1 MVDVLGVRWLVVLLP
16 LVTAACATSAAYHPQ
31 KDCAAG
37 SAGACVDWGDAL
49 KARGELPQAETAY
62 GQACEGGI
70 STSCI
75 TQGQLLMK
83 RGELDAAEHPL
94 RKAYLEEFPEA
105 HEALADLYQARGS
118 PNDLEIAE
126 ELRFEAPAIDK
137 PAVEYVSHF
146 RVDSRGGV
154 GTAVTLNV
162 QPMLFLSRR
171 LDIGFHAAFSFGS
184 GTSELNG
191 FIGYQHFASTWL
203 VPYARVMIGGLP
215 GMPPGYAL
223 NYGGDLGLKL
233 CLGPIGH
240 LEFAVGSSRGSPLH
254 ASVGLG
260 LNAIFLLLAAR

>member
-1 MVDVLGVRWLVVLLP
+1 MVEVLSVRWLVVLLP

-37 SAGACVDWGDAL
+37 SSGACVDWGDEL
-49 KARGELPQAETAY
+49 VARGDKPQAETAY

-75 TQGQLLMK
+75 TQGRLLIE
-83 RGELDAAEHPL
+83 RGELEAAEPPL
-94 RKAYLEEFPEA
+94 RKAYVQEFPEA
-105 HEALADLYQARGS
+105 YEALAELYQARGTPS
-118 PNDLEIAE
+118 DLRIADG
-126 ELRFEAPAIDK
+126 LRFEAPAIDK

-171 LDIGFHAAFSFGS
+171 LDVGFHGAFGFGS
-184 GTSELNG
+184 GTTELNG

-203 VPYARVMIGGLP
+203 VPYGRVMVGSLVGQ
-215 GMPPGYAL
+215 GL
-223 NYGGDLGLKL
+223 NYGGDVGLKL

-260 LNAIFLLLAAR
+260 INAIFLLLGLR

>member
-1 MVDVLGVRWLVVLLP
+1 MAEVLSVRWLVMLLP

-37 SAGACVDWGDAL
+37 SAGACVDWGDEL
-49 KARGELPQAETAY
+49 VARGDKPQAETAY

-75 TQGQLLMK
+75 TQGRLLIE
-83 RGELDAAEHPL
+83 RGELEAAEPPL
-94 RKAYLEEFPEA
+94 RKAYVQEFPEA
-105 HEALADLYQARGS
+105 YEALADLYQARGS
-118 PNDLEIAE
+118 PSDLKIADG
-126 ELRFEAPAIDK
+126 LRFEAPAIDK

-146 RVDSRGGV
+146 RVDARGGM

-162 QPMLFLSRR
+162 QPMIFLSRR
-171 LDIGFHAAFSFGS
+171 LDVGFHGAFGFGS
-184 GTSELNG
+184 GTTELNG
-191 FIGYQHFASTWL
+191 FIGYQHFESTWL
-203 VPYARVMIGGLP
+203 VPYGRVMVGSLLGQ
-215 GMPPGYAL
+215 GL
-223 NYGGDLGLKL
+223 NYGGDVGLKL

-260 LNAIFLLLAAR
+260 INAVFLLLGLR